1 MKRTLLLAGLVVKL
15 LYAPVASA
23 QEARTQWT
31 PIEKSLTALLN
42 EGWRVISHSGGPV
55 VATVTSPD
63 AVVYTTQSTYS
74 LSFVLMRESK
84 VAICLVDGP
93 EPNNA
98 NSRCRAL
105 N

>member
-1 MKRTLLLAGLVVKL
+1 MKRALLLAGLVVTL
-15 LYAPVASA
+15 LYVPIASA

-42 EGWRVISHSGGPV
+42 EGWRIISHSEGQPV
-55 VATVTSPD
+55 IANASVR
-63 AVVYTTQSTYS
+63 STY
-74 LSFVLMRESK
+74 SFVLMRESK
-84 VAICLVDGP
+84 VAICLIYEP
-93 EPNNA
+93 EINNT